1 MDVWVNYLTR
11 PVQAEKQR
19 QCPFVC
25 TSAVGSFHD
34 RVASSI
40 MMVTDGRIYGDE
52 VTSHLLPDVMPVT
65 FTVDSDIT
73 TDNSRSNFNYACQL
87 TAYPHTLLLMSIIL
101 LFQWRRDLVSHVEFF
116 AVH

>member
-40 MMVTDGRIYGDE
+40 MMVTDE
-52 VTSHLLPDVMPVT
+52 VEG
-65 FTVDSDIT
+65 
-73 TDNSRSNFNYACQL
+73 
-87 TAYPHTLLLMSIIL
+87 II
-101 LFQWRRDLVSHVEFF
+101 
-116 AVH
+116 